1 MKLVKKNA
9 NEHIMEAVIDV
20 SGYTKEELLT
30 SRQHSITS
38 WVHLG
43 IYVAKQS
50 GMTIEESATLFGRH
64 FATGHASIKKVKKN
78 FAEVED
84 DLKDI
89 LASKMKHE
97 IK

>member
-1 MKLVKKNA
+1 
-9 NEHIMEAVIDV
+9 
-20 SGYTKEELLT
+20 
-30 SRQHSITS
+30 
-38 WVHLG
+38 
-43 IYVAKQS
+43 
-50 GMTIEESATLFGRH
+50 MTIEESATLFGRH